1 MYNVLKYA
9 LICVGVV
16 ILEWI
21 FLAMS
26 VTAFGNSLDGAIVG
40 AAFFL
45 AVEIIICTGVI
56 LSKIDKNK

>member
-9 LICVGVV
+9 LICLGVV

-21 FLAMS
+21 FLAMC
-26 VTAFGNSLDGAIVG
+26 VTSFGNSLDGAVVG

-45 AVEIIICTGVI
+45 AVEIVICTGVI
-56 LSKIDKNK
+56 LNKIGKNK